1 MLCLFIWKIFCEESF
16 SRFLC
21 LVVLK
26 KKKKPTKNSIKN
38 DLFFINFFLLNFFF
52 QKKKPN
58 EITFGQGKPQ
68 LTPLHKSD
76 GSNGVKGAAE
86 EGKSRK

>member
-26 KKKKPTKNSIKN
+26 KKKKKPTKNSIKN
-38 DLFFINFFLLNFFF
+38 DLFFINFFLLIFFF
-52 QKKKPN
+52 QKKTKQNYIWSRKTP
-58 EITFGQGKPQ
+58 ID
-68 LTPLHKSD
+68 PLHKSD

-86 EGKSRK
+86 EGKNRK